1 MIGYVREACTS
12 VAREASYCSEEDIR
26 LFVKNAMF
34 LKLIRYKSIAQE
46 LDAAGLNR
54 DELEM
59 QMMDASSSAGWYVV
73 FRGVDQFYLKH
84 GRYPGNE
91 LGADLEKDF
100 AELAACVDEVIQH
113 HGLALAVSKSNDTAL
128 TEDMLREM

>member
-1 MIGYVREACTS
+1 MIGYVREACKS
-12 VAREASYCSEEDIR
+12 VSHDESYCSEDDIR

-59 QMMDASSSAGWYVV
+59 QMMDPSSSAGWYLV

-84 GRYPGNE
+84 GRYPGAE
-91 LGADLEKDF
+91 LSADLEKDLN
-100 AELAACVDEVIQH
+100 ELSACVDEVIQH
-113 HGLALAVSKSNDTAL
+113 HGLSVAVSKSNDSAL

>member
-1 MIGYVREACTS
+1 MIGYVREACKS
-12 VAREASYCSEEDIR
+12 VSHDESYCSEDDIR

-34 LKLIRYKSIAQE
+34 LKLIRYKSLAQE

-59 QMMDASSSAGWYVV
+59 QMMDPSSSAGWYLV

-84 GRYPGNE
+84 GRYPGAE
-91 LGADLEKDF
+91 LSADLEKDLN
-100 AELAACVDEVIQH
+100 ELSACVDEVIQH
-113 HGLALAVSKSNDTAL
+113 HGLSVAVSKSNDSAL